1 MLIPFDDYPV
11 HQTPQPLAHPLSGD
25 RNTYDRFFFNG
36 YDRDGQVMFGA
47 ALGLYPNRQVIDGAF
62 SVVREGVQRSVY
74 ASGRLPADRTRT
86 EIGPL
91 KVEVVEPMRRLRV
104 LVEAGELGITA
115 QLEFRARSVA
125 VQEPHFLMHS
135 GSSVVFDYTR
145 LTQFG
150 TWLGSFTVDGETI
163 EVDPARFL
171 GCRDRSWGV
180 RPVGEPPGGAPAHT
194 LPQFFWLWA
203 PLNFDDHLVHV
214 DVNEEADGRRWHQ
227 TAVTLPTLTDPA
239 TADPCDQGVV
249 EPMRSLDWSIDWQP
263 GTRRARAAALT
274 LESWSGAV
282 RRIEL
287 TPVLTF
293 QMRGL
298 GYLNPEWGHGTWK
311 GELVTGAESWVV
323 ADLDPLD
330 VTNLHVQQLVRATDG
345 EQVGVGVLEQL
356 VINEHRPSGLLGF
369 LDGAPG

>member
-1 MLIPFDDYPV
+1 MLTPFDDYPV
-11 HQTPQPLAHPLSGD
+11 HQTSQPLAHLVSGD
-25 RNTYDRFFFNG
+25 RNAYDRYFFNG
-36 YDRDGQVMFGA
+36 YDRAGQVMFGA

-62 SVVREGVQRSVY
+62 SVVHDGVQRSVY

-86 EIGPL
+86 RIGPL
-91 KVEVVEPMRRLRV
+91 AVEVIEPMRRLRV
-104 LVEAGELGITA
+104 QVAAAELGITA
-115 QLEFRARSVA
+115 ELEFLARSVA
-125 VQEPHFLMHS
+125 VQEPHFLLHA
-135 GSSVVFDYTR
+135 GSLLVFDYTR

-150 TWLGSFTVDGETI
+150 CWQGRFTVDGHTT
-163 EVDPARFL
+163 EVDPASFL

-180 RPVGEPPGGAPAHT
+180 RPVGEPPGGAPSHT

-214 DVNEEADGRRWHQ
+214 DVNEDADGRRWHQ

-239 TADPCDQGVV
+239 SADPCDESVV
-249 EPMRSLDWSIDWQP
+249 TSMRSLEWSISWQP
-263 GTRRARAAALT
+263 GTRRARTASLALQGWDG
-274 LESWSGAV
+274 EV
-282 RRIEL
+282 RRVEL
-287 TPVLTF
+287 TPLLTF

-298 GYLNPEWGHGTWK
+298 GYLNPEWGHGSWK
-311 GELVTGAESWVV
+311 GELVTGTESWVV

-330 VTNLHVQQLVRATDG
+330 VANLHVQQVVRATDG
-345 EQVGVGVLEQL
+345 DQVGIGVLEQL